1 MRKGIN
7 MASENK
13 KRKSKN
19 SFLYEGG
26 EKTDLKIKR
35 LMFFNKRLRK
45 KLKNIEE
52 D

>member
-1 MRKGIN
+1 

-26 EKTDLKIKR
+26 EKCDSHLKRI
-35 LMFFNKRLRK
+35 MFFNKRFRN
-45 KLKNIEE
+45 KLKKTCEE
-52 D
+52 Y

>member
-1 MRKGIN
+1 

-26 EKTDLKIKR
+26 EKTDFKLKRI
-35 LMFFNKRLRK
+35 MFFNKRLRK
-45 KLKNIEE
+45 KLKDIKE